1 MRIDEGPEGG
11 AVGGHDLPATA
22 DSSPAAATVAQRGA
36 QAAAAPGAH
45 DLGAH
50 AAAGEAEPPS
60 RGGHP
65 HEGARG
71 DGAAPA
77 SAGAAAPT
85 SQSVGFTLSS
95 LGYAVAARFRATLAP
110 LELEPREFA
119 LLRTVAA
126 AEGRSQQ
133 AVGGLLQIPASR
145 MVAFVDALEARGL
158 LERRHNPLDRRTRE
172 LHLTDRGRS
181 LLERALA
188 LAIDL
193 ERELLADLST
203 QESEQL
209 LALLQRVGTRLG
221 LLPGVH
227 PAAGDGDGAGAG
239 DCSTTGAQEAAESG
253 DGG

>member
-1 MRIDEGPEGG
+1 MKIGDGPEGG
-11 AVGGHDLPATA
+11 AAGGDDLPAPA
-22 DSSPAAATVAQRGA
+22 DSSPDLARVAHHGP
-36 QAAAAPGAH
+36 QAPGPGAH
-45 DLGAH
+45 V
-50 AAAGEAEPPS
+50 AAGE
-60 RGGHP
+60 GGCP
-65 HEGARG
+65 DQGG
-71 DGAAPA
+71 CSDGQSPA
-77 SAGAAAPT
+77 SASTAPPT

-188 LAIDL
+188 LANDF
-193 ERELLADLST
+193 ERELLADLSP
-203 QESEQL
+203 QEREQL
-209 LALLQRVGTRLG
+209 LALLQRIGLRLG

-227 PAAGDGDGAGAG
+227 AAHQDGDGAGAECAPPG
-239 DCSTTGAQEAAESG
+239 P
-253 DGG
+253 

>member
-1 MRIDEGPEGG
+1 
-11 AVGGHDLPATA
+11 V
-22 DSSPAAATVAQRGA
+22 
-36 QAAAAPGAH
+36 
-45 DLGAH
+45 
-50 AAAGEAEPPS
+50 AAGE
-60 RGGHP
+60 GGRADQGRRP
-65 HEGARG
+65 AGG
-71 DGAAPA
+71 SPA
-77 SAGAAAPT
+77 SAGIAPPT

-110 LELEPREFA
+110 LELEPREFG
-119 LLRTVAA
+119 LIRTVAA

-188 LAIDL
+188 LASDF
-193 ERELLADLST
+193 ERELLADLSP
-203 QESEQL
+203 QDREQL
-209 LALLQRVGTRLG
+209 LALLQRIGLRLG

-227 PAAGDGDGAGAG
+227 AAHQDGVGAGAE
-239 DCSTTGAQEAAESG
+239 CAAPGPQQGEDSG
-253 DGG
+253 DGS

>member
-1 MRIDEGPEGG
+1 MKIGDGPEGG
-11 AVGGHDLPATA
+11 AAGGDDLPAPA
-22 DSSPAAATVAQRGA
+22 DSSPAPARVAHARPHA
-36 QAAAAPGAH
+36 PAPGAEVV
-45 DLGAH
+45 
-50 AAAGEAEPPS
+50 AAQGERLDQGGRPAGQSPAVAS
-60 RGGHP
+60 V
-65 HEGARG
+65 
-71 DGAAPA
+71 AP
-77 SAGAAAPT
+77 PT

-95 LGYAVAARFRATLAP
+95 LGYAVAARFRTTLAP

-119 LLRTVAA
+119 LLRTVAV

-188 LAIDL
+188 LAGDF
-193 ERELLADLST
+193 ERELLADMSA
-203 QESEQL
+203 QEREQL
-209 LALLQRVGTRLG
+209 LALLQRIGLRLG
-221 LLPGVH
+221 LQPGVH
-227 PAAGDGDGAGAG
+227 AATQDGDGAGGECAPP
-239 DCSTTGAQEAAESG
+239 GAQQGADPG

>member
-1 MRIDEGPEGG
+1 MKIGEGPEGG
-11 AVGGHDLPATA
+11 AAGGDDLLAPAHL
-22 DSSPAAATVAQRGA
+22 SPDPGVAQRSAQAPSPGA
-36 QAAAAPGAH
+36 QM
-45 DLGAH
+45 
-50 AAAGEAEPPS
+50 AAGE
-60 RGGHP
+60 GGRP
-65 HEGARG
+65 DQGGRPG
-71 DGAAPA
+71 GGSPA
-77 SAGAAAPT
+77 SASTAPPT

-133 AVGGLLQIPASR
+133 AVGGLLHIPASR
-145 MVAFVDALEARGL
+145 MVAFVDALEARGR

-188 LAIDL
+188 LANDF
-193 ERELLADLST
+193 EREMLAELSAH
-203 QESEQL
+203 EREQL
-209 LALLQRVGTRLG
+209 LALLQRISLRLG

-227 PAAGDGDGAGAG
+227 AAHQDGDGAGAECAPPG
-239 DCSTTGAQEAAESG
+239 PQRGADSG
-253 DGG
+253 DSA

>member
-1 MRIDEGPEGG
+1 VRIDEVPEGG
-11 AVGGHDLPATA
+11 AVGGHDLAAAP
-22 DSSPAAATVAQRGA
+22 DSSPASATVAQRGA
-36 QAAAAPGAH
+36 HAPG
-45 DLGAH
+45 LGAH
-50 AAAGEAEPPS
+50 APAGEAGPPTGE
-60 RGGHP
+60 RP
-65 HEGARG
+65 NEGAT
-71 DGAAPA
+71 
-77 SAGAAAPT
+77 PT
-85 SQSVGFTLSS
+85 AQSVGFTLSS

-110 LELEPREFA
+110 LELDPREFA

-133 AVGGLLQIPASR
+133 VVGGLLQIPASR

-188 LAIDL
+188 LAIEL
-193 ERELLADLST
+193 ESELLADLSA

-209 LALLQRVGTRLG
+209 LALLQRIGMRLG

-227 PAAGDGDGAGAG
+227 AAARDGDGAGG
-239 DCSTTGAQEAAESG
+239 EGCSTRGAQESPGSG

>member
-1 MRIDEGPEGG
+1 MKIGEGPEGG
-11 AVGGHDLPATA
+11 AAGGDDLPVPA
-22 DSSPAAATVAQRGA
+22 DSSPAPATVAQGGP
-36 QAAAAPGAH
+36 QARDPGA
-45 DLGAH
+45 L
-50 AAAGEAEPPS
+50 AAAGEAGPAE
-60 RGGHP
+60 R
-65 HEGARG
+65 GARPG
-71 DGAAPA
+71 GQSP
-77 SAGAAAPT
+77 AAASPAPPT
-85 SQSVGFTLSS
+85 SRSVGFTLSS

-119 LLRTVAA
+119 LMRAVAA

-158 LERRHNPLDRRTRE
+158 LERHHNPLDRRTRE

-188 LAIDL
+188 LANDF
-193 ERELLADLST
+193 ERELLADLSPR
-203 QESEQL
+203 EREQL
-209 LALLQRVGTRLG
+209 LELLQRIGLRLG

-227 PAAGDGDGAGAG
+227 AAHQDGDGAGAE
-239 DCSTTGAQEAAESG
+239 CAPQGAQRGRESG

>member
-1 MRIDEGPEGG
+1 MKIGDRPEGG
-11 AVGGHDLPATA
+11 AAGSEDLPAPA
-22 DSSPAAATVAQRGA
+22 DSS
-36 QAAAAPGAH
+36 
-45 DLGAH
+45 H
-50 AAAGEAEPPS
+50 AAARVAHPSAQAPGGAHVAAGE
-60 RGGHP
+60 GGRADQGGRP
-65 HEGARG
+65 AGG
-71 DGAAPA
+71 SPA
-77 SAGAAAPT
+77 SAGIAPPT

-188 LAIDL
+188 LASDF
-193 ERELLADLST
+193 ERELLADLSP
-203 QESEQL
+203 QDREQL
-209 LALLQRVGTRLG
+209 LALLQRIGLRLG

-227 PAAGDGDGAGAG
+227 AAHQGGDGAGVECAAPG
-239 DCSTTGAQEAAESG
+239 PQQGEASG
-253 DGG
+253 DGS

>member
-1 MRIDEGPEGG
+1 MAAAEGG
-11 AVGGHDLPATA
+11 LPDQGGRPA
-22 DSSPAAATVAQRGA
+22 
-36 QAAAAPGAH
+36 
-45 DLGAH
+45 
-50 AAAGEAEPPS
+50 
-60 RGGHP
+60 GGS
-65 HEGARG
+65 
-71 DGAAPA
+71 PA
-77 SAGAAAPT
+77 SASLAPPT

-188 LAIDL
+188 LANDF
-193 ERELLADLST
+193 EREMLAELSAH
-203 QESEQL
+203 EREQL
-209 LALLQRVGTRLG
+209 LALLQRISLRLG

-227 PAAGDGDGAGAG
+227 AAHQDGDGAGAECAPPG
-239 DCSTTGAQEAAESG
+239 PQRGADSG
-253 DGG
+253 DSA

>member
-1 MRIDEGPEGG
+1 VKIGEGPTGG
-11 AVGGHDLPATA
+11 TAAGDDLTAPA
-22 DSSPAAATVAQRGA
+22 DSSPVRATVAHA
-36 QAAAAPGAH
+36 DPQAAAPV
-45 DLGAH
+45 
-50 AAAGEAEPPS
+50 
-60 RGGHP
+60 
-65 HEGARG
+65 
-71 DGAAPA
+71 
-77 SAGAAAPT
+77 

-119 LLRTVAA
+119 LLRTVAV

-133 AVGGLLQIPASR
+133 AVGGLLQIPPSR

-193 ERELLADLST
+193 ERELLADLSPE
-203 QESEQL
+203 ESEQL
-209 LALLQRVGTRLG
+209 LGLLQRIGLRMG

-227 PAAGDGDGAGAG
+227 AASRDGDGAGAECPPA
-239 DCSTTGAQEAAESG
+239 DAQKGATAGSG
-253 DGG
+253 G